1 MDFKRH
7 LQPEYTNKKRAAK
20 SNALGLFQL
29 VELSLLEL
37 LPSRAQ
43 VRFSQ
48 RNKIIF
54 LTLTQ
59 FIEHSLEH
67 SPINIPF
74 TPLSLPNLPF
84 FLSEIPL

>member
-59 FIEHSLEH
+59 FIEHSLYFK
-67 SPINIPF
+67 SR
-74 TPLSLPNLPF
+74 
-84 FLSEIPL
+84 